1 MTLVKVTPS
10 SVLLFTMEL
19 WMHEEDGDKDPN
31 GSSESGPKQRA
42 FAKEKII
49 GKLLVG
55 QKVL

>member
-1 MTLVKVTPS
+1 MPLVKVTRS

-19 WMHEEDGDKDPN
+19 WMREEDGDKDPN

-42 FAKEKII
+42 FAKEEYKF
-49 GKLLVG
+49 LVR